1 MEDPALFDRGR
12 GARHS
17 PLESTVVG
25 ASELTFCFNGH
36 ESLGSRLL
44 LVASFTQHV
53 HECSDAQPAL
63 VLRFRFGVDGEKDYP
78 RARCIVR
85 KACA

>member
-25 ASELTFCFNGH
+25 ASELTFCFNSH

-44 LVASFTQHV
+44 LVAPFTQQVPECKDV
-53 HECSDAQPAL
+53 HPAL